1 MVGHTV
7 KSGYKLLCED
17 ARSDADTV
25 SNSEALH
32 SFWKGIWKMHVPGK
46 IKHFEWR
53 SACSNALPTK
63 MNLVKRKILDDDI
76 CQLCQK
82 TESTPH
88 ALWEGET
95 IQSLW
100 NKNFSWVDRSQSA
113 RASFGDLVTLIRV
126 RPHLFDIFATIAWS
140 LRCRRNKVHLNEAA
154 QPLERIAE
162 EACQY
167 LKTYRN
173 AHWRPPKGPRRA
185 KIKWHPLQN
194 QL

>member
-1 MVGHTV
+1 MMIF
-7 KSGYKLLCED
+7 
-17 ARSDADTV
+17 A
-25 SNSEALH
+25 NS
-32 SFWKGIWKMHVPGK
+32 VPKKPG
-46 IKHFEWR
+46 
-53 SACSNALPTK
+53 
-63 MNLVKRKILDDDI
+63 
-76 CQLCQK
+76 
-82 TESTPH
+82 STLH

-95 IQSLW
+95 IESLW
-100 NKNFSWVDRSQSA
+100 NKNFSWFDRSQSA
-113 RASFGDLVTLIRV
+113 RTSFGDLVTLIRI
-126 RPHLFDIFATIAWS
+126 RPHLFDIFATTAWS
-140 LRCRRNKVHLNEAA
+140 LWCRRNKVHLNETA